1 MYLLIE
7 CIGEFRDN
15 NTEFGKDPIFFSSM
29 EGFVSKE
36 GRWIGDQSMGMT
48 CYVSPKTDELGYNV
62 GMSKMFWT
70 NDNMKRW
77 KEPRYILV
85 RVDYEYQKNG
95 DWINKLGLIE
105 AIWSEDN
112 TILNELLK

>member
-15 NTEFGKDPIFFSSM
+15 QDPMSFGSM

-36 GRWIGDQSMGMT
+36 CRWIGDQSMGIT

-85 RVDYEYQKNG
+85 RVDYEYQKNLY
-95 DWINKLGLIE
+95 NLYPF
-105 AIWSEDN
+105 N
-112 TILNELLK
+112 